1 MPPNVIPFKC
11 HLQTSHYCV
20 NDLKY
25 TIIPCKPSA
34 ISMDCLTVVGWA
46 RVVTL
51 WSGVGPWGRIAC
63 LAHNVIGS
71 DPGECDCCAEPPP
84 GTVVLLF
91 RPVDTL
97 NAVREPRQTRE
108 PFYQEAL
115 CYPAAPL
122 LPQPNTGEQSWH
134 FTQEHFDPCKFS
146 TTWCVAS
153 QTFPKWYNYIYI

>member
-1 MPPNVIPFKC
+1 MIQWTWDKDTYRGLTFQTTLRTQGTTYVLTVPPNVIPFKC
-11 HLQTSHYCV
+11 HLQNSHYCV

-71 DPGECDCCAEPPP
+71 HPGECDCCAEPPS
-84 GTVVLLF
+84 GTVALLF
-91 RPVDTL
+91 QPVNTL
-97 NAVREPRQTRE
+97 NAVREPRQT
-108 PFYQEAL
+108 PVAILSGGFVL
-115 CYPAAPL
+115 SSGPSSAPTKHRRTEL
-122 LPQPNTGEQSWH
+122 A
-134 FTQEHFDPCKFS
+134 F
-146 TTWCVAS
+146 
-153 QTFPKWYNYIYI
+153 